1 MTSLYEIIK
10 EPDMLYILVMFLTQ
24 LNNSVFYFWMPTENE
39 TSGYLLFRFAAGFCE
54 PIITDTIRVFVWNTE
69 AISALLNFSVSL

>member
-24 LNNSVFYFWMPTENE
+24 LNNSV
-39 TSGYLLFRFAAGFCE
+39 LFL
-54 PIITDTIRVFVWNTE
+54 
-69 AISALLNFSVSL
+69 SAS